1 MGNSENTRDLLMVP
15 ERSPSSSRDMST
27 KGFALFLS
35 HSIDEIWFKNFYD
48 HTRTFSSSTPT
59 HLHVLL
65 LVLNDVVVGVNILVL
80 NYAKN
85 VDHVDSV
92 SDISKMKLKEG
103 WKKYLYIQ
111 TNLPVVELVRQP
123 CRGRGTK
130 IA

>member
-1 MGNSENTRDLLMVP
+1 MVP

-92 SDISKMKLKEG
+92 SDISKMKLKKG

>member
-1 MGNSENTRDLLMVP
+1 
-15 ERSPSSSRDMST
+15 MST
-27 KGFALFLS
+27 KGFAFLS
-35 HSIDEIWFKNFYD
+35 HSIDEIWFKIFYD
-48 HTRTFSSSTPT
+48 HTRTFSSSTPPT
-59 HLHVLL
+59 HLRVLL
-65 LVLNDVVVGVNILVL
+65 LVLSDVVVGVNILVL

-92 SDISKMKLKEG
+92 SDISKMKLKKR